1 MNAGSTGGKVISA
14 KLMLMIKIT
23 SEESLFTPQTLYL
36 KVQDQRVPEPKISFQ
51 TLRRQSKNAIWG
63 TLVTYIKA

>member
-1 MNAGSTGGKVISA
+1 
-14 KLMLMIKIT
+14 MLMIKIT

-51 TLRRQSKNAIWG
+51 TLRRQSKNAIWR